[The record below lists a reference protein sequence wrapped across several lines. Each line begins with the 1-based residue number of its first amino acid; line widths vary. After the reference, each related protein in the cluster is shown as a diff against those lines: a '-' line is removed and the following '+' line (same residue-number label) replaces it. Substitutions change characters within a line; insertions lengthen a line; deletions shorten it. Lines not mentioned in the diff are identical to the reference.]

1 MVNPRLLGENITS
14 QSENSCP
21 QTGPNTGP
29 CSSKSLWVGHQ
40 CPMLEPLPAWRCV
53 CVGEGASDYSAGS
66 TERESV
72 HGPEDPFLAPHTF
85 LF

>member
-1 MVNPRLLGENITS
+1 
-14 QSENSCP
+14 
-21 QTGPNTGP
+21 
-29 CSSKSLWVGHQ
+29 
-40 CPMLEPLPAWRCV
+40 MLEPLPAWRCV

-85 LF
+85 LFEVPMRKVVRPVYPGELSASVASD